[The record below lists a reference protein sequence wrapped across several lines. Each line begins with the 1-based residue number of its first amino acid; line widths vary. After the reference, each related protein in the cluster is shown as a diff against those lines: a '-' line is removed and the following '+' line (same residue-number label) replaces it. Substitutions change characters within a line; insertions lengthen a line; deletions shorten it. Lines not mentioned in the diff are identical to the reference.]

1 MGSKHGHGSVWN
13 IRACCTLKGTC
24 NACAMTAHSSHSHDR
39 KGECTNDNA
48 CSHHQKGTKHVCAFI
63 LGASVLGMT
72 GPCLCAVT
80 IMTGLLRSEHNYV
93 TGPHGVKPYK
103 RGGHSLW
110 MWRSLH
116 HEENTM
122 DTSVNAVLP
131 AAPNMRWWVNSL
143 ASLYWV
149 RLSLLSSSLV
159 LLWASDVAIF
169 LSRSRLGF
177 CSEVVT
183 TVQCRLTCLHNDE
196 PNLLR
201 VSD

>member
-1 MGSKHGHGSVWN
+1 
-13 IRACCTLKGTC
+13 
-24 NACAMTAHSSHSHDR
+24 MTAHSSHSHNR

-48 CSHHQKGTKHVCAFI
+48 CSHNQKGTKHMCAFI
-63 LGASVLGMT
+63 LDASVLGMT

-116 HEENTM
+116 HEENPM
-122 DTSVNAVLP
+122 DTSVNVVLP
-131 AAPNMRWWVNSL
+131 AAPNMRCWVNSL

-149 RLSLLSSSLV
+149 RLSLLSSNLFSV
-159 LLWASDVAIF
+159 LFWASDVAI
-169 LSRSRLGF
+169 LISRSWHRL
-177 CSEVVT
+177 CSEVVM
-183 TVQCRLTCLHNDE
+183 TVQCRLT
-196 PNLLR
+196 
-201 VSD
+201 S